1 MDGTAKGY
9 HHGNLKTALVE
20 AGLEIIE
27 AEGLA
32 GLSLRAIAAKVG
44 VSHTAPKNHFGS
56 LRGLLTAIG
65 TEGFRLHAAG
75 MREGVAEA
83 SGRKAR
89 LEAAMRG
96 YVRFAEAHP
105 HLFQLMFSPQ
115 SCDFADTDLIAQAR
129 ESYAVLADISS
140 GLNWDKALTPGGQQR
155 TEMMLWSMVHGY
167 AMLRINGNFV
177 PRMGGTTPWDIED
190 ILPDFN
196 YLPEN
201 DP

>member
-65 TEGFRLHAAG
+65 TEGFRLHAAA

-96 YVRFAEAHP
+96 YVRFAETHP

-115 SCDFADTDLIAQAR
+115 SCDFADTDLIAQGR
-129 ESYAVLADISS
+129 ESYAVLADIST
-140 GLNWDKALTPGGQQR
+140 GLNWDKALPPDGQQR

-177 PRMGGTTPWDIED
+177 PRMGGTPPWDIED

>member
-65 TEGFRLHAAG
+65 TQ
-75 MREGVAEA
+75 
-83 SGRKAR
+83 S
-89 LEAAMRG
+89 
-96 YVRFAEAHP
+96 
-105 HLFQLMFSPQ
+105 SP
-115 SCDFADTDLIAQAR
+115 
-129 ESYAVLADISS
+129 
-140 GLNWDKALTPGGQQR
+140 
-155 TEMMLWSMVHGY
+155 
-167 AMLRINGNFV
+167 
-177 PRMGGTTPWDIED
+177 
-190 ILPDFN
+190 
-196 YLPEN
+196 
-201 DP
+201 